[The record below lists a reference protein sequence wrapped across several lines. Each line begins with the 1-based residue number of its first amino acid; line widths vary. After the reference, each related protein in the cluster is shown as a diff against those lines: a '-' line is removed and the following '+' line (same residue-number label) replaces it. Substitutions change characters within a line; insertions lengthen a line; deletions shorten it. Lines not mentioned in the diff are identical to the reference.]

1 MDNETFREMLISR
14 LVGHDIQQL
23 RDMFVTGD
31 YGLGISMLR
40 NGVTGYETLSTKL
53 LEDTARRKGLID

>member
-40 NGVTGYETLSTKL
+40 NGVTGYEALSTKL